1 MDNVSKNVYSIF
13 MNRLLRLTLWKL
25 RGRKVFALVGRSGTG
40 KSFRSKLLADKYGIE
55 LIIDDGLL
63 IEGERIIAGRSAKR
77 EQVFLKAIKTALF
90 DDDAH
95 RDEVVQALQRSS
107 FKKILI
113 IGTSEKMVFKIAA
126 RLKLPEPDKIVH
138 IEDLASKDEIEMAMR
153 IRNSEGK
160 HVIPVPTI
168 EITRNYPQ
176 IVYDSMRIFFKAN
189 IPLPWKKKVFEKTI
203 VRPEFGKRGKITMS
217 EAALSQ
223 MVVHCLDEFDD
234 SLKVKKTTI
243 KNTPEGYIL
252 SIKLRVPLQFQI
264 SGTLNELQAYIANS
278 LERYGGVI
286 VSEVNIEV
294 DDWTN

>member
-1 MDNVSKNVYSIF
+1 
-13 MNRLLRLTLWKL
+13 MNRIMRYTIWKL

-40 KSFRSKLLADKYGIE
+40 KSFRSKLVADKYGIE

-63 IEGERIIAGRSAKR
+63 IKGDKILAGKSAKKERI
-77 EQVFLKAIKTALF
+77 FLKAIKTALF

-95 RDEVVQALQRSS
+95 RDDVYSSLQKTH

-113 IGTSEKMVFKIAA
+113 IGTSEKMVNKIAS
-126 RLKLPEPDKIVH
+126 RLKLPDPEKVIK
-138 IEDLASKDEIEMAMR
+138 IEDLASKEEIETAMR

-168 EITRNYPQ
+168 EISRNYPQ
-176 IVYDSMRIFFKAN
+176 EVYDSVRIFFKTKV
-189 IPLPWKKKVFEKTI
+189 PLPWKKQKVFEKTI

-223 MVVHCLDEFDD
+223 MVIHCLDEFDD
-234 SLKVKKTTI
+234 MIRVKKVVI
-243 KNTPEGYIL
+243 KNNPEGYQL
-252 SIKLRVPLQFQI
+252 MIKLKVPIKFQI
-264 SGTLNELQAYIANS
+264 SGSLKELQTYIAES

-286 VSEVNIEV
+286 ISTINIEV
-294 DDWTN
+294 DDWMN